1 MRDVVCW
8 ENREL
13 YSMNSM
19 CMKQVVVLT
28 LLSTGAVSVVFAEE
42 ELSENTPEQKY
53 FHVEQEILD
62 DGKTVEKA
70 MIVGPPSPP
79 SGYEQGP
86 VVPECDQDCADST
99 STINNVS
106 KGEK

>member
-1 MRDVVCW
+1 MI
-8 ENREL
+8 
-13 YSMNSM
+13 
-19 CMKQVVVLT
+19 QVIVLT

-42 ELSENTPEQKY
+42 ELSEDTPEQKY

-62 DGKTVEKA
+62 NGKTVEKA

-86 VVPECDQDCADST
+86 VVAEPDQGGGDTTPSV
-99 STINNVS
+99 NNLS